1 MKIKTENNRMAAET
15 KLKTGVLGIVGVAAM
30 GAVMMSP
37 ALGIYGNFGPMAINA
52 GKTTPLVF
60 LLALLATLPTAI
72 CYAMI
77 SKEIPSSG
85 SAYTWL
91 WEAVNPTV
99 GIWIGWM
106 LAGFFVIVVF
116 LQPLL
121 FGLFF
126 NDLVRLL
133 GFDAGYGIFVL
144 GFLISTVII
153 ALLTYRG
160 VEVSEKGATIDLV
173 IQMILVA
180 ALAITIIV
188 VLLLKGNLD
197 FSPFLPSNSP
207 KGMSGISLALIF
219 GILSFTGFNVITNMA
234 EETKNPR
241 KTIPIAIIVACI
253 IVGLYWIIVSWAY
266 VISIPINQVVDA
278 VHSDIIPVVPI
289 AKEYWGMGKIL
300 IILTGMIA
308 ALGVYIATT
317 VGASRVIYA
326 MARDGSLPAIFN
338 RLSQKHKVPVNALH
352 LTFILTFIFVL
363 IPAGLLGIY
372 DTYIW
377 WGKAVVFFA
386 LAIYVF
392 VSLANPIFYLRF
404 QREKFN
410 ILWNGIIAVF
420 ALVIN
425 IYLLYEAFFV
435 ECWQGDWATGKS
447 IILFAILWMML
458 GLIYLMLLRKYTPD
472 LFKKQAEYLR
482 EE

>member
-1 MKIKTENNRMAAET
+1 MASEI
-15 KLKTGVLGIVGVAAM
+15 KLKKGALGIIGVAAM

-37 ALGIYGNFGPMAINA
+37 ALGIYGNFGPMALTA

-77 SKEIPSSG
+77 SREIPSSG

-91 WEAVNPTV
+91 WEAVTPAV
-99 GIWIGWM
+99 GVWIGWL

-126 NDLVRLL
+126 NDLVRAI
-133 GFDAGYGIFVL
+133 GFEGGYGIFVF
-144 GFLISTVII
+144 GFFSSTVIV

-160 VEVSEKGATIDLV
+160 VEVSEKGSTIDL
-173 IQMILVA
+173 IFQMVLVA
-180 ALAITIIV
+180 ALAITIII
-188 VLLLKGNLD
+188 VLTIKGKLD
-197 FSPFLPSNSP
+197 FSPFLPSSSP
-207 KGMSGISLALIF
+207 QGLSGISLALIF
-219 GILSFTGFNVITNMA
+219 GILSFVGFNVITNLA

-241 KTIPIAIIVACI
+241 KAIPVALVAACVV
-253 IVGLYWIIVSWAY
+253 VGLYWVIVSWAY
-266 VISIPINQVVDA
+266 VISIPIDRVVEA
-278 VHSDIIPVVPI
+278 VRSDVIPVVPI
-289 AKEYWGMGKIL
+289 AREYWGIGNVF

-308 ALGVYIATT
+308 ALGVYIATL
-317 VGASRVIYA
+317 VGSSRVIYA
-326 MARDGSLPAIFN
+326 MARDGSLPSLFS
-338 RLSQKHKVPVNALH
+338 RLSAKHKVPANALH

-372 DTYIW
+372 NTYIW

-386 LAIYVF
+386 LATYVF
-392 VSLANPIFYLRF
+392 VSLANPIFFLRF
-404 QREKFN
+404 RREKFS
-410 ILWNGIIAVF
+410 IVWNGIVSVL

-425 IYLLYEAFFV
+425 LYLLYQAFFV

-447 IILFAILWMML
+447 VILFAVVWMIL
-458 GLIYLMLLRKYTPD
+458 GLVYLFLLKKYTPE
-472 LFKKQAEYLR
+472 LFKKQAVYLR

>member
-1 MKIKTENNRMAAET
+1 
-15 KLKTGVLGIVGVAAM
+15 M

-37 ALGIYGNFGPMAINA
+37 ALGIYGNFGPMALTA

-77 SKEIPSSG
+77 SREIPSSG

-91 WEAVNPTV
+91 WEAVTPAV
-99 GIWIGWM
+99 GVWIGWL

-126 NDLVRLL
+126 NDLVRAI
-133 GFDAGYGIFVL
+133 GFEAGYGMFML
-144 GFLISTVII
+144 GFLISTILI

-160 VEVSEKGATIDLV
+160 VEVSEKGSTIDLI
-173 IQMILVA
+173 IQMVLVA

-188 VLLLKGNLD
+188 VLTIKGKLD
-197 FSPFLPSNSP
+197 FSPFLPSSSP
-207 KGMSGISLALIF
+207 QGLSGISLALIF
-219 GILSFTGFNVITNMA
+219 GILSFVGFNVITNLA

-241 KTIPIAIIVACI
+241 KAIPVAVVAACVV
-253 IVGLYWIIVSWAY
+253 VGLYWVIVSWAY
-266 VISIPINQVVDA
+266 VISIPIDRVVEA
-278 VHSDIIPVVPI
+278 VRSDVIPVVPI
-289 AKEYWGMGKIL
+289 AREYWGIGKVF

-308 ALGVYIATT
+308 ALGVYIATV
-317 VGASRVIYA
+317 VGSSRVIFA
-326 MARDGSLPAIFN
+326 MARDGSLPSVFS
-338 RLSQKHKVPVNALH
+338 RLSAKHKVPANALH

-372 DTYIW
+372 NTYIW

-386 LAIYVF
+386 LTTYVF
-392 VSLANPIFYLRF
+392 VSIANPIFYLRF
-404 QREKFN
+404 RREKFS
-410 ILWNGIIAVF
+410 IVWNGIVSVL

-425 IYLLYEAFFV
+425 LYLLYQAFFI
-435 ECWQGDWATGKS
+435 ECWHGDWATGKS
-447 IILFAILWMML
+447 VILFAVVWMVS
-458 GLIYLMLLRKYTPD
+458 GLIYLLVLKKYTPG
-472 LFKKQAEYLR
+472 LFKKQAFYLR